1 MVYKMVYKI
10 VYKEVYK
17 MVDKKNKAIYCTEE
31 ERAWLKEVLEKKRSG
46 DALGVPVSVT
56 IGIQNS
62 IQNSIQNGEQFDST
76 SIVNSITMAKQEILE
91 AIKSISTIKLNSAS
105 SYIRTALIIYFYEK
119 RKRETPG
126 WTKGSVDSWA
136 NWCIKQDPEIGN
148 IVNQVLGDCPKE
160 KPRKNPFLDRD
171 RD

>member
-1 MVYKMVYKI
+1 
-10 VYKEVYK
+10 
-17 MVDKKNKAIYCTEE
+17 MVDKKNKVIYCTEE

-46 DALGVPVSVT
+46 DALGVSVSVT
-56 IGIQNS
+56 IGTQNS
-62 IQNSIQNGEQFDST
+62 VQNGEQSSST
-76 SIVNSITMAKQEILE
+76 SIVNGITMAKQEILE
-91 AIKSISTIKLNSAS
+91 AIRSTSTTRLNSTT

-119 RKRETPG
+119 RKREAPG

-160 KPRKNPFLDRD
+160 KPRKNPFLGINKN
-171 RD
+171 

>member
-62 IQNSIQNGEQFDST
+62 IQNGEQFDST

-91 AIKSISTIKLNSAS
+91 AIKSTSTIKLNSAS

-136 NWCIKQDPEIGN
+136 NWCIKQDPEIGS

-171 RD
+171 RG

>member
-62 IQNSIQNGEQFDST
+62 IQNGEQFDST
-76 SIVNSITMAKQEILE
+76 SIVNSITTAKQEILE
-91 AIKSISTIKLNSAS
+91 AIRPTSTIKLNSAS

-136 NWCIKQDPEIGN
+136 NWCIKQDPEIGS

>member
-1 MVYKMVYKI
+1 MVYKI

-46 DALGVPVSVT
+46 DALGVHVSVT

-62 IQNSIQNGEQFDST
+62 IQNGEQFDSA

>member
-1 MVYKMVYKI
+1 MVYKI

-62 IQNSIQNGEQFDST
+62 IQNGEQFDST
-76 SIVNSITMAKQEILE
+76 SIVNSITTAKQEILE
-91 AIKSISTIKLNSAS
+91 AIRPTSTIKLNSAS